1 MIGANVAQTR
11 RWAITFIREK
21 RLALAM
27 SGGGARGAYQAGVVK
42 GLAEFCTEMGRPDA
56 FTVITGVSA
65 GAINASF
72 LAARHESFAWSAQKL
87 TDLWRH
93 LNINQVFRTDLRSF
107 SNIGW
112 NLATDI
118 ITSGALGQK
127 RANYLLDTTPLFQ
140 YLTDHID
147 FPNIRRNLESGLI
160 DALALSATDYT
171 TSTNIT
177 FVSSQKPYTD
187 WKRMR
192 RLSVPSDITL
202 NHVCASA
209 AIPLFFAPVAID
221 GQFFG
226 DGCLRNTAPLS
237 PAIHLHA
244 DSILVIGV
252 QHTPQGGPEMP
263 THHNVPSIARI
274 LSVLLNS
281 VLLDGVAIDVERLR
295 RINHTLGL
303 VPEAERQKSQ
313 LRTINCLHISP
324 SENISAIAYEEYER
338 LPRSIRYLVG
348 GLGSKDDAGN
358 LVSYLLFV
366 PSYCE
371 RLTDLGYHDALAR
384 RDEIEQ
390 FIRHALSSDLASESV
405 G

>member
-1 MIGANVAQTR
+1 
-11 RWAITFIREK
+11 
-21 RLALAM
+21 M

-42 GLAEFCTEMGRPDA
+42 ALAEFCTDMGRPDA

-72 LAARHESFAWSAQKL
+72 LAARHESFVWSAHKL
-87 TDLWRH
+87 TELWR
-93 LNINQVFRTDLRSF
+93 NIHIDQVFRTDLLSF
-107 SNIGW
+107 GNIGW
-112 NLATDI
+112 NLVTDI
-118 ITSGALGQK
+118 ISSGSFGSR

-147 FPNIRRNLESGLI
+147 FLNIRKNLESGLV
-160 DALALSATDYT
+160 DALALSATDYA

-177 FVSSQKPYTD
+177 FINSVKPYGD
-187 WKRMR
+187 WQRMR
-192 RLSVPSDITL
+192 RISVPSEITL
-202 NHVCASA
+202 HHVCASA
-209 AIPLFFAPVAID
+209 AIPLFFAPVQI
-221 GQFFG
+221 GEQYFG

-244 DSILVIGV
+244 ESILVIGV
-252 QHTPQGGPEMP
+252 QHLARPEPQVPVQ
-263 THHNVPSIARI
+263 HIPSIARI

-281 VLLDGVAIDVERLR
+281 VLLDGVGIDVERLR
-295 RINHTLGL
+295 RINHTLSL
-303 VPEAERQKSQ
+303 VPESERVKSP
-313 LRTINCLHISP
+313 LRVLNCLHIAP
-324 SENISAIAYEEYER
+324 TEDISAIAYQEYER

-366 PSYCE
+366 PSYCA
-371 RLTDLGYHDALAR
+371 RLTDLGYHDAQAR
-384 RDEIEQ
+384 REEITE
-390 FIRHALSSDLASESV
+390 FIRNALTATEMAAGV

>member
-1 MIGANVAQTR
+1 
-11 RWAITFIREK
+11 
-21 RLALAM
+21 M
-27 SGGGARGAYQAGVVK
+27 SGGGARGAYQAGVVQA
-42 GLAEFCTEMGRPDA
+42 LAEFCTDMGHPDA
-56 FTVITGVSA
+56 FSVITGVSA

-87 TDLWRH
+87 TDLWRNV
-93 LNINQVFRTDLRSF
+93 NINQIFRTDLRSF
-107 SNIGW
+107 GNIGL
-112 NLATDI
+112 NLVTDI
-118 ITSGALGQK
+118 LTSGALGQK
-127 RANYLLDTTPLFQ
+127 RANYLLDTTPLFA
-140 YLTDHID
+140 YLTDQID
-147 FPNIRRNLESGLI
+147 FPNIRRNLQSGLL
-160 DALALSATDYT
+160 DAVALSATDYS

-177 FVSSQKPYTD
+177 FVSSAKPYTD

-192 RLSVPSDITL
+192 RISMPHDITL

-209 AIPLFFAPVAID
+209 AIPLFFAPVSID
-221 GQFFG
+221 GQYFG

-237 PAIHLHA
+237 PAIHLQA

-252 QHTPQGGPEMP
+252 QHSPPGEMPMP

-295 RINHTLGL
+295 RINNTLSL
-303 VPEAERQKSQ
+303 VPEAERQKSL
-313 LRTINCLHISP
+313 LRNINCLHISP
-324 SENISAIAYEEYER
+324 SEDISAIAYQEYER
-338 LPRSIRYLVG
+338 MPRSIRYLVG

-371 RLTDLGYHDALAR
+371 RLTDLGYHDAMVR
-384 RDEIEQ
+384 RQEIVE
-390 FIRHALSSDLASESV
+390 FIQNAVDSSLASKSV

>member
-1 MIGANVAQTR
+1 MNFSVWLTR
-11 RWAITFIREK
+11 RWAITFLREK
-21 RLALAM
+21 RLALVM

-42 GLAEFCTEMGRPDA
+42 ALAELCTDMGRPDA

-65 GAINASF
+65 GAINATF
-72 LAARHESFAWSAQKL
+72 LAARHESFVWSAQKL
-87 TDLWRH
+87 TDLWCQ
-93 LNINQVFRTDLRSF
+93 LNINQIFRTDLRAF

-118 ITSGALGQK
+118 ITSGSVGTK
-127 RANYLLDTTPLFQ
+127 RANYLLDTTPLFT

-147 FPNIRRNLESGLI
+147 FSNVQHNLESGLI
-160 DALALSATDYT
+160 DALALSATDYA

-177 FVSSQKPYTD
+177 FVSSAKPYED
-187 WKRMR
+187 WHRMR
-192 RLSVPSDITL
+192 RISQPSTITL

-221 GQFFG
+221 GQYFG

-244 DSILVIGV
+244 DSILVVGV
-252 QHTPQGGPEMP
+252 QYTPPGETHTSVN
-263 THHNVPSIARI
+263 HSVPSIARI

-295 RINHTLGL
+295 RINNTLSL
-303 VPEAERQKSQ
+303 VPETERQKSP
-313 LRTINCLHISP
+313 LRSINCLHISP
-324 SENISAIAYEEYER
+324 TEDISAIAYQEYEK

-371 RLTDLGYHDALAR
+371 RLADMGYNDAMNR
-384 RDEIEQ
+384 RQEIED
-390 FIRHALSSDLASESV
+390 FIQNAVRPTETSES
-405 G
+405 GG

>member
-1 MIGANVAQTR
+1 
-11 RWAITFIREK
+11 
-21 RLALAM
+21 M

-42 GLAEFCTEMGRPDA
+42 ALAEICTDMGRPDA

-72 LAARHESFAWSAQKL
+72 LAARHESFVWSAQKL
-87 TDLWRH
+87 TDLWRNV
-93 LNINQVFRTDLRSF
+93 NINQIFRTDLRSF
-107 SNIGW
+107 GNIGW

-118 ITSGALGQK
+118 LTSGSLGQK

-140 YLTDHID
+140 YLTDQID

-160 DALALSATDYT
+160 DAVALSATDYAS
-171 TSTNIT
+171 STNIT
-177 FVSSQKPYTD
+177 FVSSAKPYTD
-187 WKRMR
+187 WSRMR
-192 RLSVPSDITL
+192 RISMQHEITL

-209 AIPLFFAPVAID
+209 AIPLFFAPVVID
-221 GQFFG
+221 GQYFG

-237 PAIHLHA
+237 PAIHLQA

-252 QHTPQGGPEMP
+252 QHAPPDNNLMP
-263 THHNVPSIARI
+263 VAHTVPSIARI

-295 RINHTLGL
+295 RINHTLSL
-303 VPEAERQKSQ
+303 VPEAERQKAQ
-313 LRTINCLHISP
+313 LRMINCLHISP
-324 SENISAIAYEEYER
+324 SEDISAIAYQEYER
-338 LPRSIRYLVG
+338 MPRSIRYLVG

-366 PSYCE
+366 SSYCE
-371 RLTDLGYHDALAR
+371 RLTDLGYHDAMTR
-384 RDEIEQ
+384 RQEIEE
-390 FIRHALSSDLASESV
+390 FIQNALNSTLASESV
-405 G
+405 S

>member
-1 MIGANVAQTR
+1 
-11 RWAITFIREK
+11 
-21 RLALAM
+21 M

-42 GLAEFCTEMGRPDA
+42 AIAEICTDIGRPDA

-65 GAINASF
+65 GSINAAF

-87 TDLWRH
+87 TDLWCQ
-93 LNINQVFRTDLRSF
+93 LNINQIFRTDLRSF
-107 SNIGW
+107 GNIGW
-112 NLATDI
+112 NLVTDI
-118 ITSGALGQK
+118 VTSGSFSQK
-127 RANYLLDTTPLFQ
+127 RANYLLDTTPLFKF
-140 YLTDHID
+140 LTDHID
-147 FPNIRRNLESGLI
+147 FANIQHNLETGLI
-160 DALALSATDYT
+160 DAVALSATDYT
-171 TSTNIT
+171 SSTNIT
-177 FVSSQKPYTD
+177 FVSSAKPYAD

-192 RLSVPSDITL
+192 RISQPSGITL

-209 AIPLFFAPVAID
+209 AIPLFFAPVSID
-221 GQFFG
+221 GQYFG

-237 PAIHLHA
+237 PAIHLYA

-252 QHTPQGGPEMP
+252 QHAPPSDTQMP
-263 THHNVPSIARI
+263 VEHSVPSIARI

-295 RINHTLGL
+295 RINNTLSL
-303 VPEAERQKSQ
+303 VPESERQKSQ

-324 SENISAIAYEEYER
+324 SEDISAIAYQEYER

-371 RLTDLGYHDALAR
+371 RLADLGYHDAMAR
-384 RDEIEQ
+384 RQEIED
-390 FIRHALSSDLASESV
+390 FIQNALSSKLSSESV